1 MISAK
6 YCFGVGEERRGM
18 TRMKT
23 LRTRECTRGR
33 VFGPFL
39 SIPLLVGW
47 LCILPGCQPD
57 ESPFQVENAALRKQ
71 LAKDDSVIQSL
82 QDGNKVM
89 HKQIDLLNAEL
100 RDAEKKTQAIEAA
113 RGGLATKVKG
123 LTAKNR
129 RLAAEAERARKK
141 LSQMTQNILTEDRGA
156 QTREFLHPL
165 GTTTKVVEATLSR
178 NGYSLVVSVKAE
190 RRAVFVTER
199 TISEPAALE
208 MPGFRNQYIVS
219 LHALPTEGTLV
230 TVKADFEKTA
240 KEGRVL
246 VAAPEEVAEI
256 ERRLIAEIS
265 KSFDGPR
272 AATR

>member
-1 MISAK
+1 MIS
-6 YCFGVGEERRGM
+6 M
-18 TRMKT
+18 QT
-23 LRTRECTRGR
+23 LCTRERTRGR

-39 SIPLLVGW
+39 SIPLLVSW

-57 ESPFQVENAALRKQ
+57 ESPFQVENAALRKR

-113 RGGLATKVKG
+113 RQGLSTKVKG
-123 LTAKNR
+123 LTADNR
-129 RLAAEAERARKK
+129 RLAAEAKRARKTIT
-141 LSQMTQNILTEDRGA
+141 QMTHNILTEDRGA
-156 QTREFLHPL
+156 QTRELLHPL
-165 GTTTKVVEATLSR
+165 GTATKAVEAILSR
-178 NGYSLVVSVKAE
+178 NGYSLTVSVKTE

-199 TISEPAALE
+199 KVSEPVALE

-246 VAAPEEVAEI
+246 AAAPEEVAEI

-265 KSFDGPR
+265 KSLDGPR
-272 AATR
+272 AAIH